1 MLTPEAIR
9 EVMDTTWT
17 EYLWP
22 IISESDKTDV
32 LVFEQKTAVH
42 DVLFPSLPTA
52 LVTLRKLAIGAKVE
66 NDVIKR
72 RWDKLLFAVLALIRE
87 MAETT
92 YSVHLATCS
101 ARTVLVM
108 EWGYLSGPDHFD
120 RVVGQLLDTVNAVAE
135 SYYERIKNSLAPL
148 PENYQYI
155 THWEKIPGAWP
166 GGNIP
171 PGGGPPLPL
180 RKVLGVIPVKWCYVC
195 C

>member
-1 MLTPEAIR
+1 MKTARELRAAREIKAIADVWEGLETDESVSKTKPKRQKAPPIEPQKLLTPEAIR

-120 RVVGQLLDTVNAVAE
+120 RVVGQL
-135 SYYERIKNSLAPL
+135 RKGIKDSF
-148 PENYQYI
+148 
-155 THWEKIPGAWP
+155 
-166 GGNIP
+166 
-171 PGGGPPLPL
+171 
-180 RKVLGVIPVKWCYVC
+180 
-195 C
+195 